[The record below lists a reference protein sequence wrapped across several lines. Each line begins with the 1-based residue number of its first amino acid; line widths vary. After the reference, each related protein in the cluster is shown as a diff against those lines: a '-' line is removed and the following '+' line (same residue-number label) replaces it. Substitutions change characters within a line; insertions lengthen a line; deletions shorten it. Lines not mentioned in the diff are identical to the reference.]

1 VFFERHIGV
10 AGNYE
15 GNIFFYGSK
24 TEKNY
29 SKNDKN
35 AWEKFIH
42 RKESL
47 VTERNSGW
55 LKN

>member
-1 VFFERHIGV
+1 MKETSF
-10 AGNYE
+10 
-15 GNIFFYGSK
+15 SMDLK
-24 TEKNY
+24 TEKSY